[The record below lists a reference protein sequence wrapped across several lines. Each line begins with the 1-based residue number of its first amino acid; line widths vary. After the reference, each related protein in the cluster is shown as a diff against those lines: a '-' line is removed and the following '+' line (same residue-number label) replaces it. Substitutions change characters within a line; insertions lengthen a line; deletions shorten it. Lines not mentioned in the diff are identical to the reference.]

1 MAYIFTEGNFM
12 WNSVKRYHFFY
23 LRKGFYKFLGQIS
36 AKFAAIMVGIV
47 VAMLLFEL
55 YTPGIAYYF
64 AEFSLLV
71 SKELVLI
78 TFFVSET
85 LLGLV
90 PPDLFIMWA
99 EQFSSPYAV
108 VGLLAMLS
116 YLAGLLSYFL
126 GLRLV
131 RWKSVSNYVN
141 VKFGK
146 HFAMLRSWGGF
157 IVVVAALLP
166 LPFSTMCM
174 GAGMLKF
181 SFKSLAILGLFRLVR
196 FFVYAFFIF
205 QMI

>member
-1 MAYIFTEGNFM
+1 M

-47 VAMLLFEL
+47 AAMLLFEL

-181 SFKSLAILGLFRLVR
+181 SFKSLALLGLFRLVR

>member
-1 MAYIFTEGNFM
+1 M

-36 AKFAAIMVGIV
+36 AKFATIMVGIV
-47 VAMLLFEL
+47 AAMLLFEL

>member
-1 MAYIFTEGNFM
+1 M

-47 VAMLLFEL
+47 AAMLLFEL

>member
-1 MAYIFTEGNFM
+1 M

>member
-1 MAYIFTEGNFM
+1 
-12 WNSVKRYHFFY
+12 
-23 LRKGFYKFLGQIS
+23 
-36 AKFAAIMVGIV
+36 MVGIV

>member
-1 MAYIFTEGNFM
+1 M

-36 AKFAAIMVGIV
+36 AKFATIMVGIV
-47 VAMLLFEL
+47 AAMLLFEL

-181 SFKSLAILGLFRLVR
+181 SFKSLALLGLFRLVR